1 MVATRNKL
9 GPLHTV
15 TEKSLTEISGSE
27 AQVPKSKN
35 VRSNSPRSVR
45 LRNTTIIYNKKNVNR
60 RTLRRTSGERQEDER
75 GMRQIKQKGR
85 KKLNLQKELY
95 N

>member
-1 MVATRNKL
+1 MAATCNKL

-45 LRNTTIIYNKKNVNR
+45 LRSTTIIYYKKYVKMQDLAKDFWRTAR
-60 RTLRRTSGERQEDER
+60 R
-75 GMRQIKQKGR
+75 
-85 KKLNLQKELY
+85 
-95 N
+95 